1 MAKLAPT
8 SIKYIIHATIKA
20 KGVVEKP
27 DVIGA
32 IFGQTEG
39 LLGTDLDL
47 RELQRTGRIGRIEVD
62 VKSTGGNSEGEITIP
77 SSLDSAETA
86 LIAAAVETI
95 ERVGPCTAEITLN
108 NVEDVRTVKREYVMD
123 RAKGI
128 LKSMME
134 KGMTDSNDASD
145 KIKESVRTEEIG
157 SYKGSTCGPALM
169 DSEEIIVVEGRADVI
184 NLLRYGIKNTVAVG
198 GTSIPDAI
206 VELAKEKSVTLL
218 VDGDR
223 GGELIAREF
232 KQKADIDFVAQA
244 PQGKEVE
251 ELTQKELFKTIR
263 EKVPASQ
270 FPARRG
276 TRAPTRERSGR
287 YERKERPERGGRYER
302 KERPGRYSR
311 SDRDR
316 PDRRRPM
323 RDDREPRAPRPL
335 RLKVAQKELFKKTL
349 DELVGTRAACIFD
362 DKGELLGKVPIAE
375 LPNTLET
382 LEKPHTVIFDGKLDF
397 KIGSAAKISG
407 VRFLV
412 CMDRETFYTPITVVT
427 KKDLE

>member
-1 MAKLAPT
+1 
-8 SIKYIIHATIKA
+8 
-20 KGVVEKP
+20 
-27 DVIGA
+27 
-32 IFGQTEG
+32 

-62 VKSTGGNSEGEITIP
+62 IKSEGGNSEGEITIP

-128 LKSMME
+128 LKNMME
-134 KGMTDSNDASD
+134 KGMTDSGDASD

-157 SYKGSTCGPALM
+157 SYKGLDCGPAM
-169 DSEEIIVVEGRADVI
+169 KESEELIVVEGRADVI
-184 NLLRYGIKNTVAVG
+184 NLLRHGIKNTVAVG
-198 GTSIPDAI
+198 GTSIPDAV

-232 KQKADIDFVAQA
+232 MQKVDIDFVAQA
-244 PQGKEVE
+244 PMGKEVE

-263 EKVPASQ
+263 EKVPSSQ
-270 FPARRG
+270 FPPKRG
-276 TRAPTRERSGR
+276 PPTSRD
-287 YERKERPERGGRYER
+287 RGGRYER
-302 KERPGRYSR
+302 RPDSRGRYERKGSDRYSR
-311 SDRDR
+311 SDSRGR
-316 PDRRRPM
+316 PDRRSERPSRYSRSDS
-323 RDDREPRAPRPL
+323 RDDRPPRPV
-335 RLKVAQKELFKKTL
+335 RLKADQKDMFRKTL
-349 DELVGTRAACIFD
+349 SELVGTRAACIFD
-362 DKGELLGKVPIAE
+362 ERGELLGKVPVGE
-375 LPNTLET
+375 LTNTLET
-382 LEKPHTVIFDGKLDF
+382 LENPHTVILDGKVDAKL
-397 KIGSAAKISG
+397 GSAAKMSG

-412 CMDRETFYTPITVVT
+412 GTERESFYTPITVVT

>member
-1 MAKLAPT
+1 M
-8 SIKYIIHATIKA
+8 
-20 KGVVEKP
+20 
-27 DVIGA
+27 
-32 IFGQTEG
+32 
-39 LLGTDLDL
+39 LGTDLDL
-47 RELQRTGRIGRIEVD
+47 RELQRTGRIGRIEVN
-62 VKSTGGNSEGEITIP
+62 VKSEGGNSEGEIVIP

-128 LKSMME
+128 LKNMME
-134 KGMTDSNDASD
+134 KGMSDSNEASD

-157 SYKGSTCGPALM
+157 SYKGATCGPTMM

-198 GTSIPDAI
+198 GTSIPDAV

-244 PQGKEVE
+244 PMGKEVE
-251 ELTQKELFKTIR
+251 ELTQKEVFKAIR
-263 EKVPASQ
+263 DKVPAAQ
-270 FPARRG
+270 FPPKRSGRPSAR
-276 TRAPTRERSGR
+276 GR
-287 YERKERPERGGRYER
+287 YERKPAGRYER
-302 KERPGRYSR
+302 KSLGRHDRSERGSGRRNDRRSDRRSGSRDERPGRYSR
-311 SDRDR
+311 SDSREI
-316 PDRRRPM
+316 RR
-323 RDDREPRAPRPL
+323 PRPL
-335 RLKVAQKELFKKTL
+335 RLKAEQKDTFRKTL
-349 DELVGTRAACIFD
+349 EELVGSRAACIFD
-362 DKGELLGKVPIAE
+362 DQGELLGKVPVAE
-375 LPNTLET
+375 LVSTLET
-382 LEKPHTVIFDGKLDF
+382 LEKPHTVIFDGKVDA
-397 KIGSAAKISG
+397 KVGAAAKKSG
-407 VRFLV
+407 VKFLV
-412 CMDRETFYTPITVVT
+412 GTDKESFYTPITVVT